1 MAVGELRVRVLFLVP
16 LPGIYGSCAPVSGS
30 NVGVSAVQS
39 AAFFLHSMFT
49 VLSAVATQEIM
60 TDVPANARTV
70 SVALVTISV
79 DRMRLQSLWIECGY
93 NLCG

>member
-16 LPGIYGSCAPVSGS
+16 LRYGSCAPVSGS

-70 SVALVTISV
+70 SVELVTISV
-79 DRMRLQSLWIECGY
+79 DRMRLRH
-93 NLCG
+93 NLNLLS